1 MSDILSIGAGA
12 AQLYRQSL
20 TTVSNN
26 IANLNTEGYSR
37 QLSSSVEDMPSQQG
51 TLFIGTGARLEGI
64 VRAYDE
70 FIENSLRNSSSDL
83 SSQQP
88 VIKYANRIVDLMGSQ
103 NAGLSSA
110 LDKFFAAASNLST
123 DPASIVARNVFIR
136 DADGLAARFRE
147 LSNQL
152 DNIDSEVRAGIE
164 QQINTINTLSAQ
176 LATINRQLDKKIS
189 VDQQPLQLLDQRDK
203 VLRDLANITKI
214 SVSEETSGMVTVRLG
229 ERSGSVIV
237 NNTQAI
243 DLGVDF
249 DPLDPAGVGIILDP
263 YREAYAASNVSGGI
277 LGGLISFRT
286 QTLGSVIN
294 SFDHLAQTFVQQ
306 INQIHTAGIDGRG
319 DPGKAL
325 FQIEPLIEVNSL
337 TLNDQVNIEMEIT
350 DLDNFE
356 FSPFTLRWMADPQQ
370 WEIEQSKTGAVTRVQ
385 PEQGSFTH
393 GGITFRI
400 HGSLKD
406 GDKFD
411 LQPQSRAAA
420 GVTLGVTDP
429 LAIAAAKRLRVTA
442 DTANLSDARVSL
454 DIGQVTESGFEYGQ
468 RIDQLANN
476 SSPEAAVRVDA
487 NNVRPALIIPK
498 GTENTTLMMEVPE
511 DSNLRL
517 QVMTAESVHI
527 LGHSIDGDTQQALRS
542 EDQGFVATGA
552 YTDTYLNQQGANA
565 YRDLD
570 MTYGFVARSSQQQNW
585 VPSADGNG
593 MQQQV
598 TTSNAL
604 AQTQPVRY
612 VDNYTDTVV
621 EIVAADSLV
630 LNGHSLPSLALAAGQ
645 QSSAAGVAQW
655 LNSASAA
662 TGVTA
667 TAINEIHAAADDIDL
682 LQQLQINGTVIS
694 GVAADVVALSDA
706 INAVSATTHVTSY
719 ISRDGGLVLT
729 NAEGH
734 QGETMVLGNPDTGA
748 TTNALGKANR
758 AYTGSLQ
765 LESPDII
772 RFTFG
777 ANGQPAGLGV
787 MGLRT
792 GIYIDGTV
800 DTDMA
805 VFVTGSGTA
814 DIAAGFTLPPP
825 AIEAVDKA
833 PFSVAFT
840 SQSQYTITDLAT
852 DTVVVNRS
860 YTAGESISY
869 GNLRLTFDSQPDSGD
884 SFIVDGNQQGLGD
897 NGNMLSIVAM
907 QDQPLLV
914 GDRSIGDG
922 YIDIVSY
929 AGNKATL
936 AKISQ
941 EALQVV
947 YDQAV
952 ESRDKVSGV
961 SLDQEAADLI
971 RFQQAYQASAQI
983 IQMSAKIFDSI
994 LAIR

>member
-37 QLSSSVEDMPSQQG
+37 QLSSSVEGMPSQQG
-51 TLFIGTGARLEGI
+51 NLFLGTGARLERI

-103 NAGLSSA
+103 NSGLSGA
-110 LDKFFAAASNLST
+110 LDKFFAAASNLSA

-152 DNIDSEVRAGIE
+152 DSIDSEIRAGID

-229 ERSGSVIV
+229 EGSGSVIV

-263 YREAYAASNVSGGI
+263 YRDAYAASNVSGGI

-319 DPGKAL
+319 DPGKPL

-356 FSPFTLRWMADPQQ
+356 FSPFTLRWIADQQQ

-385 PEQGSFTH
+385 PEQDSFTYA
-393 GGITFRI
+393 GTTFRI
-400 HGSLKD
+400 QGSLKD

-454 DIGQVTESGFEYGQ
+454 DIGKVTESGFEYGQ
-468 RIDQLANN
+468 HIDQLANN

-487 NNVRPALIIPK
+487 NNLRPALIIPK

-527 LGHSIDGDTQQALRS
+527 LGHSIDEDTQQALRS
-542 EDQGFVATGA
+542 EDAGFLPAG
-552 YTDTYLNQQGANA
+552 TYSDLHLNQQGDGA
-565 YRDLD
+565 YLD
-570 MTYGFVARSSQQQNW
+570 MHMTYGFLARSTQQQTW
-585 VPSADGNG
+585 IPSADGNS
-593 MQQQV
+593 MQSQV
-598 TTSNAL
+598 TALNAL
-604 AQTQPVRY
+604 VQSQPVSY
-612 VDNYTDTVV
+612 VENTTAVAV
-621 EIVAADSLV
+621 ELIAADSLE
-630 LNGHSLPSLALAAGQ
+630 LNGHSLPALEVAAGQ
-645 QSSAAGVAQW
+645 QSSAVAIAQW
-655 LNSASAA
+655 LNSASAT

-667 TAINEIHAAADDIDL
+667 AATNEIHASADDIDL
-682 LQQLQINGTVIS
+682 LQQLQINGTLIS
-694 GVAADVVALSDA
+694 GVPADVDALSAA

-729 NAEGH
+729 NTEGH
-734 QGETMVLGNPDTGA
+734 QGETIVLGNPAGGA
-748 TTNALGKANR
+748 TSNALGKANR

-765 LESPDII
+765 LESPDVI

-777 ANGQPAGLGV
+777 ANGQPADLAV

-814 DIAAGFTLPPP
+814 DIAAGFTSLPSAEQP
-825 AIEAVDKA
+825 ADPA
-833 PFSVAFT
+833 PLRVEFT
-840 SQSQYTITDLAT
+840 SASQYSIIDIAT
-852 DTVVVNRS
+852 DTLLANRS
-860 YTAGESISY
+860 YESGESISY
-869 GNLRLTFDSQPDSGD
+869 GNLTLTFDSQPDSGD